1 MRGARQGSLGLAN
14 NDKATHDQIADPDLA
29 TQSAY
34 VDCCVDRSDWRTT
47 AGGHYITTCS
57 PPPLQTH
64 HTTNTSPK
72 HIRLAMSS
80 EDLPQDADRATSMPA
95 SAPVVKAYSIP
106 GHYAWHIYSAIR
118 HMTYHTTVRDV
129 VAAQRDNTRQLL
141 FVCSQETP
149 RSVAWIYATF
159 GDPDKY
165 NFHFSG
171 AQTLDS
177 SMDEADKFTDLVDF
191 FAERIGAGALPLEI
205 VAEPEG
211 TGWHDIMVLAAARI
225 EEREEPANAKDIE
238 EHFTN
243 VVIPR
248 LLQAARSAS

>member
-1 MRGARQGSLGLAN
+1 MRGVARVMRLYRVMAMTGGQQQAVNIS
-14 NDKATHDQIADPDLA
+14 Q
-29 TQSAY
+29 
-34 VDCCVDRSDWRTT
+34 RTP
-47 AGGHYITTCS
+47 A
-57 PPPLQTH
+57 PPSQ
-64 HTTNTSPK
+64 NTSPK
-72 HIRLAMSS
+72 HIILAMSS
-80 EDLPQDADRATSMPA
+80 ETLPQDADRTTSITA

-118 HMTYHTTVRDV
+118 HMTYHTTARDV

-141 FVCSQETP
+141 FVCSQDTLE

-177 SMDEADKFTDLVDF
+177 SMDDADRFTGLVDF
-191 FAERIGAGALPLEI
+191 FAERIGVGARPLEI

-211 TGWHDIMVLAAARI
+211 TGWEDIMALAAARV
-225 EEREEPANAKDIE
+225 EGRREAGNAKDVE
-238 EHFTN
+238 GHFTN

-248 LLQAARSAS
+248 LLQAAREAS